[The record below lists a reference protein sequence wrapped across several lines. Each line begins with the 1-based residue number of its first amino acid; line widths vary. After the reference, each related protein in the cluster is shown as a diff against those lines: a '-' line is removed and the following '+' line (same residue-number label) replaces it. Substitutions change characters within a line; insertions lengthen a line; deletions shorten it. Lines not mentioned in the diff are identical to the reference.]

1 MITVS
6 ILTGDQKPVEQGVA
20 LQLVGS
26 GGELIGSAETDA
38 SGVASFDLDRADLDQ
53 VAVRLAVAQEPAEA
67 AAG

>member
-6 ILTGDQKPVEQGVA
+6 VLTGDHKPVEQGVA

-26 GGELIGSAETDA
+26 DGELIGSAETDTF
-38 SGVASFDLDRADLDQ
+38 GVASFDLDSADLGE
-53 VAVRLAVAQEPAEA
+53 VAVRLAVAQQSGEA